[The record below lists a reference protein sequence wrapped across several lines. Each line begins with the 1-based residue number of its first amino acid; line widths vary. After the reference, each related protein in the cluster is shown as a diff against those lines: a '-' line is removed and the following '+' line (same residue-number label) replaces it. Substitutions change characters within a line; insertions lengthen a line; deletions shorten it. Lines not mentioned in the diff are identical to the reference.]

1 MTETQK
7 SNWNILSNLIKA
19 EHLLHKFLDSKYG
32 WAYITDSKGKRH
44 RIDYHNTPQQ
54 VRQLIKQIKQINKE
68 ATD

>member
-19 EHLLHKFLDSKYG
+19 EHLLHKFMDSKYG
-32 WAYITDSKGKRH
+32 WAYITDSNGKRH